1 MKKYI
6 HIAVIAM
13 LLIASQL
20 LQHMLGQG
28 STLQSIL
35 LKTCDIAIILYGI
48 VIINALIK
56 TGFNLFR
63 KKDKYRQRP
72 LKGFMQIIQLILFF
86 IGAILIIAVLMNKS
100 PMGLLTGL
108 GAFAAV
114 LSFIFKDTILG
125 FVAGIQLS
133 YNDMIRPG
141 DWIVVNNGMADGTV
155 LDMNLISV
163 TVQNWDNTIVSVP
176 TYSLINTQFQN
187 WRGMEESDGR
197 RITINLNI
205 DANSVQFCTPQEMAE
220 YGQYIQ
226 FPRDYHIQQSQPKEN
241 LSGKK
246 DTNTKIT
253 NLELYRMHLLKMIT
267 KEPQVNHNLTF
278 MVRYLQGGP
287 YGIPLQ
293 IYCFSKNKSW
303 VTYEAIK
310 AAIQEKATASAKLFN
325 IKIYQVLSPENQ
337 PIR

>member
-1 MKKYI
+1 MREIISIIGKR
-6 HIAVIAM
+6 HIGS
-13 LLIASQL
+13 LLAKTAIIIILLLAYQL
-20 LQHMLGQG
+20 LPNLLNQHGKL
-28 STLQSIL
+28 LDIL
-35 LKTCDIAIILYGI
+35 IKACETAIIIYGI
-48 VIINALIK
+48 SIIDTLIK
-56 TGFNLFR
+56 TGFNIIH
-63 KKDKYRQRP
+63 KKDRYRQKP
-72 LKGFMQIIQLILFF
+72 LKGFMQILQLTLYF
-86 IGAILIIAVLMNKS
+86 IGAILIVAALLNKS
-100 PMGLLTGL
+100 PKGLLTGL

-125 FVAGIQLS
+125 FVAGIQLA

-141 DWIVVNNGMADGTV
+141 DWIVVHNGMADGTV
-155 LDMNLISV
+155 LDINLISV
-163 TVQNWDNTIVSVP
+163 TIQNWDNTIVSVP

-187 WRGMEESDGR
+187 WRGMEQSDGR

-205 DANSVQFCTPQEMAE
+205 DANSVHFCEGE
-220 YGQYIQ
+220 
-226 FPRDYHIQQSQPKEN
+226 
-241 LSGKK
+241 
-246 DTNTKIT
+246 IT

-325 IKIYQVLSPENQ
+325 IKIYQICPPLPEA
-337 PIR
+337 